1 MSSNTL
7 IKIRYT
13 ADMCVEKWT
22 KIAPF
27 FFNQTAAEYSKI
39 HVNFSIFCQDVLFGK
54 LNMIAFS
61 K

>member
-1 MSSNTL
+1 MS
-7 IKIRYT
+7 I
-13 ADMCVEKWT
+13 EKWT
-22 KIAPF
+22 KIASI

-39 HVNFSIFCQDVLFGK
+39 HVNFSIFCHDVLFGK

>member
-1 MSSNTL
+1 MIYCGHECWKMDENSSNFL
-7 IKIRYT
+7 
-13 ADMCVEKWT
+13 
-22 KIAPF
+22 
-27 FFNQTAAEYSKI
+27 NQTAAEYSKI